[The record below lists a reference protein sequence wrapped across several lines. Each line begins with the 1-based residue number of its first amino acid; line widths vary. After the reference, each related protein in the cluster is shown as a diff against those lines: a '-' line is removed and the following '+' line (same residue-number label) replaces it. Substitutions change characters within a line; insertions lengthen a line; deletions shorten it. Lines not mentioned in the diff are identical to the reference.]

1 MFIHDDR
8 DAVSVFQQIF
18 NPPALTP
25 GNGDASIAALDRAA
39 RGLLAVQHAAPCT
52 EIGVAVGE
60 LFMAA
65 QFGPDEAHLATARLA
80 TPTGLT
86 RT

>member
-1 MFIHDDR
+1 MFIHDVR

-25 GNGDASIAALDRAA
+25 ANGDFIATLDDAA
-39 RGLLAVQHAAPCT
+39 RALLAVQHAAPST
-52 EIGVAVGE
+52 EIGVAVSE

-65 QFGPDEAHLATARLA
+65 QFGPDEARLATARLV
-80 TPTGLT
+80 TLTGLT
-86 RT
+86 GP

>member
-1 MFIHDDR
+1 MFIHDVR

-25 GNGDASIAALDRAA
+25 GNGDAFIAALDRAA
-39 RGLLAVQHAAPCT
+39 RALLAVQHAAPST
-52 EIGVAVGE
+52 EIGAAVSE

-65 QFGPDEAHLATARLA
+65 QFGPDEARLTTARLA
-80 TPTGLT
+80 TLTGLT
-86 RT
+86 RA